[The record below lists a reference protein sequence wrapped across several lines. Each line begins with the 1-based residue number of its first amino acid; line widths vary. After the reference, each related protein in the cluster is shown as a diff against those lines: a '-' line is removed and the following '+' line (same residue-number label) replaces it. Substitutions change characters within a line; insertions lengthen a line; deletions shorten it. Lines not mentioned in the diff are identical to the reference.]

1 MNFVLYSHQIP
12 HQQNPQQLLFLAVLE
27 KMMVIVTAMTKVQ
40 KAPMHLPMLNSMAN
54 THLEMVYLAYVKEIV
69 KMINIARQD

>member
-1 MNFVLYSHQIP
+1 MNVVLNSHQIP

-40 KAPMHLPMLNSMAN
+40 KVPMHLPMLFFIAKM
-54 THLEMVYLAYVKEIV
+54 HIEMVNLAYVKEIV
-69 KMINIARQD
+69 KRMNIAKQD